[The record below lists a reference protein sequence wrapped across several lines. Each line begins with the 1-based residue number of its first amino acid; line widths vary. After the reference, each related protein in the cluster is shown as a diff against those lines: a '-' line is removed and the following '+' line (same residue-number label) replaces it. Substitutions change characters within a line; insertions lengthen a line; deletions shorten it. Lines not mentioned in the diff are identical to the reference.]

1 MARWV
6 FGLGFFSVHLGI
18 YLIGG
23 LTLLMI
29 NLYRSPDDLWVG
41 GPLIRWGVIV
51 VIHFLGAVITWAVTT
66 AFDAA
71 DANRRQV
78 PPMPRNI
85 PVAQRAGAFA
95 PQPSVAQPPAYMMPP
110 VEPAPPRRRF
120 SPARPTP
127 PATIEVAERGVSP
140 RQSTASAQQ
149 HRASPPGRTVVKGDQ
164 AVSANPTA
172 ASVAEKPVEEIAED
186 ARWTWVEAA
195 AEAWLNGRNGT
206 DAAETSTRDDSKE
219 DGSLS

>member
-1 MARWV
+1 MQSTWTPPPRSQNPWQLGPSAARMARWV

-71 DANRRQV
+71 EANRRQV

-140 RQSTASAQQ
+140 RQSTAQAQQ
-149 HRASPPGRTVVKGDQ
+149 HRASPPGWTVVKVISGECQ
-164 AVSANPTA
+164 
-172 ASVAEKPVEEIAED
+172 
-186 ARWTWVEAA
+186 RHRRF
-195 AEAWLNGRNGT
+195 GC
-206 DAAETSTRDDSKE
+206 
-219 DGSLS
+219 